1 MRGGE
6 SLVAVGPE
14 GETLQKVGSVRADI
28 VALLRE
34 KRYEE
39 TLAALYRARSE
50 APADRELQKSID
62 QIKEFLV
69 GTYAKRLGGLDRVAT
84 SIPASA
90 ARSPDLVLLARYVD
104 GVSTY
109 GDIAQMCPL
118 GQLRT
123 LQVLVGVYCGV
134 EPPRISG
141 VEATAPRVEPPNSGF
156 RTHDEPPTTPSA
168 DVRDSPRLEPEGSPE
183 TARSRPM
190 GSIGRVYETEEDR
203 RYRETF
209 AQGTSFFVQGR
220 FTDAAEAFETCLK
233 LRPRD
238 RAAEVM
244 FRRSLAQGESR

>member
-1 MRGGE
+1 M
-6 SLVAVGPE
+6 AIGPE

-50 APADRELQKSID
+50 SPGDRELQKSID

-69 GTYAKRLGGLDRVAT
+69 GTYAKRLGGLDRVAAP
-84 SIPASA
+84 IPISA
-90 ARSPDLVLLARYVD
+90 ARSPDLVMLARYVD
-104 GVSTY
+104 GVSSY

-141 VEATAPRVEPPNSGF
+141 VDVTAPRVEPPNSGF
-156 RTHDEPPTTPSA
+156 RAHDEPPTTPA
-168 DVRDSPRLEPEGSPE
+168 AEIRTAPQAEPESSPPD
-183 TARSRPM
+183 TARSR
-190 GSIGRVYETEEDR
+190 SIGRVYESEDDR
-203 RYRETF
+203 RYKETF
-209 AQGTSFFVQGR
+209 AQGTSFFVQRR
-220 FTDAAEAFETCLK
+220 FTDAAEAFEACLK

>member
-1 MRGGE
+1 MAIG
-6 SLVAVGPE
+6 SE
-14 GETLQKVGSVRADI
+14 GETLQKVAAVRADI

-50 APADRELQKSID
+50 APGDRELQKSID

-69 GTYAKRLGGLDRVAT
+69 GTYAKRLGGLDRVAA
-84 SIPASA
+84 PLPVSA
-90 ARSPDLVLLARYVD
+90 PRSPDVVMLGRYVD

-109 GDIAQMCPL
+109 ADIAQMCPL

-141 VEATAPRVEPPNSGF
+141 IDAPRAEPPNSGF
-156 RTHDEPPTTPSA
+156 RTHDEAPTAPSA
-168 DVRDSPRLEPEGSPE
+168 EIREASRAEPDASPPD
-183 TARSRPM
+183 TARSRSI
-190 GSIGRVYETEEDR
+190 GTIGRVLETEEDR
-203 RYRETF
+203 RYKETF
-209 AQGTSFFVQGR
+209 AQGTAFFVQRR

>member
-1 MRGGE
+1 
-6 SLVAVGPE
+6 VAIGPE

-50 APADRELQKSID
+50 APGDRELQKSID

-84 SIPASA
+84 PIPVSA
-90 ARSPDLVLLARYVD
+90 ARSPDLVMLARYVD

-141 VEATAPRVEPPNSGF
+141 VMEATVPRAEAPNSGF

-168 DVRDSPRLEPEGSPE
+168 DINQPRPEPEASPE

-190 GSIGRVYETEEDR
+190 GTIGRVVETEEDR

-209 AQGTSFFVQGR
+209 AQGTSFFVQRR

>member
-1 MRGGE
+1 MA
-6 SLVAVGPE
+6 LGPE

-50 APADRELQKSID
+50 APGDRELQKSID

-69 GTYAKRLGGLDRVAT
+69 GTYAKRLGGLDRVA
-84 SIPASA
+84 SPIPIGS
-90 ARSPDLVLLARYVD
+90 ARSPDLVMLARYVD

-141 VEATAPRVEPPNSGF
+141 IEVAPRAEPPNSGF
-156 RTHDEPPTTPSA
+156 RAHDELPTAPSA
-168 DVRDSPRLEPEGSPE
+168 EIREGPRSDAEMSPPD
-183 TARSRPM
+183 TARSR
-190 GSIGRVYETEEDR
+190 SIGTIGRTLETEEDR
-203 RYRETF
+203 RYKETF

-220 FTDAAEAFETCLK
+220 FTDAAEAFEACLK

-244 FRRSLAQGESR
+244 FRRSLSQGESR

>member
-1 MRGGE
+1 MRGGD
-6 SLVAVGPE
+6 SAVAIGPE
-14 GETLQKVGSVRADI
+14 GETLQKVTSVRADI

-50 APADRELQKSID
+50 APGDRELQKSID
-62 QIKEFLV
+62 QVKEFLV
-69 GTYAKRLGGLDRVAT
+69 GTYAKRLGGLDRVAAPVPT
-84 SIPASA
+84 SAP
-90 ARSPDLVLLARYVD
+90 RSPDVVMLGRYVD

-134 EPPRISG
+134 EPPRIAG
-141 VEATAPRVEPPNSGF
+141 IDAAPRAEPPNSGF
-156 RTHDEPPTTPSA
+156 RSHEETTLSSGAEIKGAEADASPP
-168 DVRDSPRLEPEGSPE
+168 D
-183 TARSRPM
+183 TARSRSI
-190 GSIGRVYETEEDR
+190 GTIGRVFETEDDR
-203 RYRETF
+203 RYKETF
-209 AQGTSFFVQGR
+209 AQGTAFFVQGR
-220 FTDAAEAFETCLK
+220 FTDAAEAFESCLE

-244 FRRSLAQGESR
+244 FRRSLTQGESR